1 MVDAYKC
8 QSCGTVVE
16 RPQSCPSCGEKG
28 MRPTRVSESTL
39 DEDDERAGNGPTN
52 DEPTTSNEPEEAAA
66 TDSRPGDHSET
77 GQSQADESGRSHRRE
92 RTASSGG
99 LLAWLKS
106 LF

>member
-16 RPQSCPSCGEKG
+16 RAQSCPSCGEKG
-28 MRPTRVSESTL
+28 MRPTRVPGSAL
-39 DEDDERAGNGPTN
+39 DGDDEGAGDEPTN
-52 DEPTTSNEPEEAAA
+52 DEPTTPNESEEAAA
-66 TDSRPGDHSET
+66 ADSRPGDHSET
-77 GQSQADESGRSHRRE
+77 GQRQADESGRSHRRE